1 STKENATIEC
11 SYSGNPAPTL
21 TWFHQTDEK
30 PIRSET
36 GITIETKYEHHGKY
50 KSIVTFDREK
60 LIAMSLTT
68 TTLATSS
75 NGKSDITIKPK
86 ATGDNYYQQLLNDGF
101 IVKLTY
107 NNEEKGLH
115 KINIVSDVDEV
126 RSNTVDSSS
135 IKTIQNLSTSL
146 MLLSFLTVLY
156 MIQHL

>member
-1 STKENATIEC
+1 
-11 SYSGNPAPTL
+11 
-21 TWFHQTDEK
+21 
-30 PIRSET
+30 
-36 GITIETKYEHHGKY
+36 
-50 KSIVTFDREK
+50 
-60 LIAMSLTT
+60 
-68 TTLATSS
+68 SS

-107 NNEEKGLH
+107 NNDEKGLH
-115 KINIVSDVDEV
+115 KINIVSDIDEV

-156 MIQHL
+156 MMQHL